1 MAQQKRRARSTGMSV
16 LLMLLL
22 IIIGA
27 IAAVGTVW
35 FVGEG
40 RLFGRK
46 EAPTVA
52 AKDPAP
58 AKPKDER
65 PGMISVPICARTI
78 EAYTPVSNEDLID
91 PKEKDFATRKVSA
104 EKARENGWLT
114 DLTAI
119 RGRVMSHDKSP
130 GYAFTEADFMPK
142 GTRPGPAAAIEPGTR
157 GVWVEPKQV
166 QGIDSLRRGDRFD
179 LMAMV
184 RLRDQR
190 GESGLSPQAQASQA
204 DTKAWQSSKRVLVN
218 NGKVIVP
225 MPADALRR
233 QNAKIFV
240 QVSEGEVND
249 LSDALAVSADIVC
262 YLRSGQPGAAGSD
275 LPEPAR
281 PAPTDTIEVI
291 QGGKTT
297 TVQLPGGTGG
307 DAQPQAAPDDGGGE
321 GAVVGGDPKN

>member
-22 IIIGA
+22 ILIGA

-46 EAPTVA
+46 EPATVA
-52 AKDPAP
+52 AKDPSS
-58 AKPKDER
+58 AKPTKNE
-65 PGMISVPICARTI
+65 PAGMISVPVCARAI
-78 EAYTPVSNEDLID
+78 EAYTAVSNDDLID
-91 PKEKDFATRKVSA
+91 PKERDFAVRRVNA

-114 DLTAI
+114 NINDI
-119 RGRVMSHDKSP
+119 RSRVMARDKNP
-130 GYAFTEADFMPK
+130 GFAFTEADFMPK

-190 GESGLSPQAQASQA
+190 GETGLSPQAQAAQA

-225 MPADALRR
+225 MPADTLRR

-240 QVSEGEVND
+240 QVSEAEVND
-249 LSDALAVSADIVC
+249 LSDALAVNADIVC

-291 QGGKTT
+291 QGGKST
-297 TVQLPGGTGG
+297 TVQLPGGDG
-307 DAQPQAAPDDGGGE
+307 QPKAAPDEGD